1 MKMKKVCFS
10 FVMMVIALIVAGC
23 GAEDTGT
30 SEDGEGLKI
39 VTSFSI
45 LGDVLEN
52 IAGERSSVTYIVP
65 IGEEPHEYE
74 PVPSDFQAV
83 SDADVFYVNGLGL
96 EEWLQRLVENT
107 SDVDV
112 VEVSPTIDAL
122 PLEESDGL
130 DPHAWL
136 DVKNVMKYVEVI
148 RDDLVERDPDGAEI
162 YVANAEAYLQ
172 DLQELED
179 WIHDQVTTI
188 PEEQRTIVIS
198 ENAYRYFGEAY
209 GFDTVGIWELNS
221 HEEGT
226 PGQISRV
233 VDIVKELDLPAVF
246 VETTVNK
253 SFMTTVSNDSG
264 VDIAGE
270 VYTDAVGLEGSGA
283 ETYIDMMKHNVDTFV
298 SGLSQ

>member
-1 MKMKKVCFS
+1 MKKVCFS
-10 FVMMVIALIVAGC
+10 FVIMVIALIAAGC

>member
-1 MKMKKVCFS
+1 MKKVCFS

>member
-1 MKMKKVCFS
+1 MKKVCFS
-10 FVMMVIALIVAGC
+10 FVIMVIALIAAGC

-172 DLQELED
+172 DLQELEE

>member
-1 MKMKKVCFS
+1 MKKVCFS

-162 YVANAEAYLQ
+162 YVANAKAYLQ
-172 DLQELED
+172 DLQELEE